1 MEKRLNKE
9 IKISK
14 GENKLIFGTTNRI
27 SLDNFYISISK
38 KIIFNEDKDLTSIYN
53 KSFKEIKNEIRK
65 YIISNKK
72 LNKDFL
78 FDFNFNKLSL
88 KKGIKSKVYVDIY
101 ISPSSPNSFKK
112 IKDFEYIANELY
124 DIVNDKLFMKYGL

>member
-1 MEKRLNKE
+1 MDKRLNKE
-9 IKISK
+9 IKILK

-101 ISPSSPNSFKK
+101 ISPSSLNNFKK